1 MKAKHALMLL
11 ALGYCFDFIGALF
24 KLEHWEYAD
33 QIFIVS
39 TVCKVT
45 GTIVFLL
52 KLLAHPKAKE
62 FLNR

>member
-1 MKAKHALMLL
+1 MKAKHALVLL
-11 ALGYCFDFIGALF
+11 VLGYCLNFIGGLF

-33 QIFIVS
+33 EILIVA
-39 TVCKVT
+39 TVCIII
-45 GTIVFLL
+45 GLILLLL